1 MISAIQHF
9 AAGSKAGILLSVAL
23 TFEVLF
29 LSLTGA
35 NEFGAAWSTSK
46 GKIARPDGR
55 RGRPAA
61 DGFPPRQAR
70 HPLPAPIKAGFLAG
84 GLFALLDL
92 ITEELLAKA
101 HKGEDR
107 SWATARYFA
116 GFLHMLMLNQAVAGT
131 EETMVPQAEEIPPTA
146 HAGHVLL
153 VEDDDGMRMLISRA
167 LRESGY
173 RVTGCRNGAEMWR
186 FLPEG
191 GVDLVL
197 LDVML
202 PGASGLDLLRAL
214 RSKGTLPVIML
225 SARAEEAD
233 RVLGLELGADDYV
246 AKPFGRPELL
256 ARVRAV
262 LRRSAVAPTPT
273 ATARPETLAFAGW
286 RLDLRGRVLTDP
298 EGASVDLS
306 GAEYDLLLVFLEH
319 PGRVM
324 GRDQILEMSR
334 GRFASSS
341 DRSVDTL
348 VSRLRRKLEPPEGLP
363 HVIKTIR
370 GSGYMLASTVE
381 RA

>member
-1 MISAIQHF
+1 
-9 AAGSKAGILLSVAL
+9 
-23 TFEVLF
+23 
-29 LSLTGA
+29 
-35 NEFGAAWSTSK
+35 
-46 GKIARPDGR
+46 
-55 RGRPAA
+55 
-61 DGFPPRQAR
+61 
-70 HPLPAPIKAGFLAG
+70 
-84 GLFALLDL
+84 
-92 ITEELLAKA
+92 
-101 HKGEDR
+101 
-107 SWATARYFA
+107 
-116 GFLHMLMLNQAVAGT
+116 MLNQVVAGT